1 MIMENSSV
9 LVVEVSLSFDL
20 PTTNNQVEYEAIIM
34 AVVLAKKMWA

>member
-9 LVVEVSLSFDL
+9 LVVEVSLSFEF

-34 AVVLAKKMWA
+34 VIVLAIEMWA